1 MYIYVHTYVHVQSDK
16 FCDFVCFWA
25 FVCFELCRESI
36 LVNEIFWDFFFFTY
50 VFNSVA
56 CSFRNSFLLLYNT
69 MLYEYFPTSLLH
81 FCVDG
86 HLGSFQCFTLHSVG
100 LNVLVHVSCLPVQE
114 FLCDVELREEL
125 QSREHG
131 SHQLSKI
138 KPQWLASLH
147 FHQQHM
153 RLTELRLLQALV
165 LLGLT
170 FVSEG
175 L

>member
-1 MYIYVHTYVHVQSDK
+1 
-16 FCDFVCFWA
+16 
-25 FVCFELCRESI
+25 
-36 LVNEIFWDFFFFTY
+36 
-50 VFNSVA
+50 
-56 CSFRNSFLLLYNT
+56 

-86 HLGSFQCFTLHSVG
+86 HWGSFQSFTLHSVG

-125 QSREHG
+125 QSIEHG
-131 SHQLSKI
+131 NNQLSKI
-138 KPQWLASLH
+138 KPKWLASLH
-147 FHQQHM
+147 FHQQYM
-153 RLTELRLLQALV
+153 RLTELHLLQPLV
-165 LLGLT
+165 LLDLT